1 MASQQLSGVLF
12 SATCA
17 RVMPEGPSA
26 AATEGAGSWEGASTG
41 AGAGSGVGAG
51 AGAGTPI
58 NSGAVSEARA
68 LVEKSRPACK
78 H

>member
-1 MASQQLSGVLF
+1 MASQQLSGELF
-12 SATCA
+12 STSCA

-26 AATEGAGSWEGASTG
+26 AVTAKAGASAVSG

-58 NSGAVSEARA
+58 SSGSTSEERA
-68 LVEKSRPACK
+68 LVE
-78 H
+78 